1 MAHAQPDGE
10 PAFTASAAEASPER
24 AHAEVWYCTTGGL
37 EPGDTER
44 VLWLLSSD
52 ERRRHDRLAF
62 ARDRRD
68 YVVAHAL
75 LRIVLAAHLS
85 VRPQDLVFAADADGK
100 PALAGRWREGPSFS
114 LSHTRG
120 LVTCLIGSGP
130 VGVDVEAVDP
140 SRPADVLSRRFF
152 APGEAAA
159 IEGCP
164 ADERPGRFT
173 EIWVLKEALFK
184 ALGRELERPL
194 DGVAFHVRGRRR
206 IDTRSTVS
214 LGAYRWAFLAMGVS
228 GTYRLGAAVGG
239 DTAAR
244 AARIRVSRADP
255 LAVLDGS
262 LTGPAG
268 VPLASMA

>member
-1 MAHAQPDGE
+1 MAHGQAGRGE
-10 PAFTASAAEASPER
+10 PAFTASAEAEASPKR
-24 AHAEVWYCTTGGL
+24 AHAEVCYSVTGGL

-62 ARDRRD
+62 ARDQRD
-68 YVVAHAL
+68 YAVAHAL
-75 LRIVLAAHLS
+75 LRLVVAAHMA
-85 VRPQDLVFAADADGK
+85 VRPQDLVLAADAEGK
-100 PALAGRWREGPSFS
+100 PFLAGCSREGCPSFS

-120 LVTCLIGSGP
+120 LVACIIGTGP

-140 SRPADVLSRRFF
+140 SLPADVLSRRFF
-152 APGEAAA
+152 APGEAMA

-173 EIWVLKEALFK
+173 ELWVLKEALFK

-194 DGVAFHVRGRRR
+194 DGVSFHVRGRRR
-206 IDTRSTVS
+206 IDTCPTVS
-214 LGAYRWAFLAMGVS
+214 LGPYRWAFLAMGVS
-228 GTYRLGAAVGG
+228 GAYRLGAAVGG
-239 DTAAR
+239 LAAAR
-244 AARIRVSRADP
+244 PARIRVTHADP

-262 LTGPAG
+262 VTGQTRR
-268 VPLASMA
+268 V